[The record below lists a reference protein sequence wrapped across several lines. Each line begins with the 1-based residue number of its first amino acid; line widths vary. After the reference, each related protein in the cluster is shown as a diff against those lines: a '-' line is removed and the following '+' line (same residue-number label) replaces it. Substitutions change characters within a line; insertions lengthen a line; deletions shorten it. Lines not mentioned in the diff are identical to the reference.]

1 VKGRRLLYRSG
12 VGSIVSLDS
21 AVLHLFPGEATAF
34 GPVDVI
40 PVREVVK
47 WILD

>member
-1 VKGRRLLYRSG
+1 LYRSG

-21 AVLHLFPGEATAF
+21 DVLHLFPGEATAF

-47 WILD
+47 WLLD